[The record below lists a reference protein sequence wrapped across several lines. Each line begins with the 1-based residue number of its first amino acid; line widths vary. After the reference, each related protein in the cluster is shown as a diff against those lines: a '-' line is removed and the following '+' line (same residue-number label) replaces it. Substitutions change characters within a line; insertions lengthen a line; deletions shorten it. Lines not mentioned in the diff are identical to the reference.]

1 MQRRDRLPHSLDQAV
16 VIRERAVLFGVR
28 RGRKNN
34 VSGSSGFVPKQLLDD
49 EKVEVWERVPASFE
63 MFGQEAAI
71 KIEGA
76 NRIPCAVEKLSR
88 CHKRVHHAH
97 IVCADAIVEER
108 QWMTQEATSFARKR
122 SRELRDDGLSFT
134 TNFVT
139 NYHNYI
145 ARCVCDRLSCGIDFT
160 RFDTGFLCSECV
172 IRRVSQRQHDRVFS
186 SPSHVEE
193 HLRLLAQTNR
203 R

>member
-34 VSGSSGFVPKQLLDD
+34 VSGSSGFVLEEFLNH
-49 EKVEVWERVPASFE
+49 EKVEVRERICASFE
-63 MFGQEAAI
+63 MFGQEAAR
-71 KIEGA
+71 KIERA
-76 NRIPCAVEKLSR
+76 NRITCAVEKLSR
-88 CHKRVHHAH
+88 RHKRVHHAH
-97 IVCADAIVEER
+97 IVCADAVVEER
-108 QWMTQEATSFARKR
+108 QWMKQEATSFARKR

-134 TNFVT
+134 TKFVT
-139 NYHNYI
+139 NHHNYI
-145 ARCVCDRLSCGIDFT
+145 ARCVCDRLSRGINFT

-186 SPSHVEE
+186 SRSNVQE